1 MEQDILETVKKVEK
15 SLSNLS
21 QCVTC
26 PVASEE
32 VLDALGEIVEV
43 GAVPLSLGLITT
55 NHLVPLSFDV

>member
-26 PVASEE
+26 PVASE

-43 GAVPLSLGLITT
+43 GAVPLLLGLITT